1 MEEKARLHAMVEG
14 SVQGVG
20 FRQFVLM
27 TAINL
32 DLTGWVR
39 NTFEGS
45 VEVVAEGRQDILD
58 TLLFALRQG
67 PRHAYVTHVNSQY
80 LPATGEFEGFNVRST
95 I

>member
-67 PRHAYVTHVNSQY
+67 PAPRLCHPRQLSIFTSQ
-80 LPATGEFEGFNVRST
+80 PR
-95 I
+95 